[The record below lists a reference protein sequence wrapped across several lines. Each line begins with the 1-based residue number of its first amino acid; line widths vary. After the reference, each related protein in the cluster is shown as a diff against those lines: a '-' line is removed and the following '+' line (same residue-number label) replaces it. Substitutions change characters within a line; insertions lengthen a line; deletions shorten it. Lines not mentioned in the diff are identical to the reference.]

1 MSITRRTA
9 LGAGLGML
17 AAPAVAQAQGATH
30 TVGMVV
36 SLTGPAGRFGQAA
49 AKSVELA
56 FNELNAAAGSAGIAG
71 GRLAI
76 DLRDAQSQG
85 SVAVDQ
91 ARQLVDLR
99 RVPAI
104 IGGIIS
110 SVSIPIVT
118 SVTGPAGVV
127 QISPAS
133 SSPTLTRMAAEG
145 QTRGWFFRTITSDA
159 LQGTAAARYAMDQ
172 GLRRLAII
180 HVNNDF
186 GVNMVAEFRRA
197 YLALGGQITNT
208 VAYNQGQAS
217 YAPEVTQALRGD
229 PPALY
234 LVSYPGDG
242 TNIARTWI
250 QQGGA
255 QTFLLNDGMNSA
267 DFIRDVGPR
276 FLNNA
281 FGTSSGTVST
291 PSTEY
296 FARAYPP
303 MSGGFGAGAPAA
315 DRAFDAA
322 AILGLAVAR
331 AGRFEAGPIR
341 EAIRQVTGPGG
352 EVVHAGPE
360 GFRRALELIRANQAI
375 RYVGVIGPV
384 EFDQNGDITGPF
396 RKWRIQNGE
405 ITTVGQMTTE
415 EVQAVQRQL
424 PPR

>member
-1 MSITRRTA
+1 VRLLSLLA
-9 LGAGLGML
+9 VSAFAL
-17 AAPAVAQAQGATH
+17 AAQFQPSPVLAQGCAH
-30 TVGMVV
+30 TIGMVV

-49 AKSVELA
+49 SKSAELA
-56 FNELNAAAGSAGIAG
+56 FNDLNAAGGVAGCRMA
-71 GRLAI
+71 L

-110 SVSIPIVT
+110 PVSIPILT

-133 SSPTLTRMAAEG
+133 SSPTLTRLAAEG
-145 QTRGWFFRTITSDA
+145 TSKGMFFRTITSDA
-159 LQGTAAARYAMDQ
+159 LQGTAVAKYALDQ
-172 GLRRLAII
+172 GLKEVAII
-180 HVNNDF
+180 HVNSDF
-186 GVNMVAEFRRA
+186 GVNMIAEFRRA
-197 YLALGGQITNT
+197 FEALGGKITNT
-208 VAYNQGQAS
+208 VPYNPSQPS
-217 YAPEVTQALRGD
+217 YAPEVTAAMRGN

-234 LVSYPGDG
+234 LVANPGDG
-242 TNIARTWI
+242 TTIARTWL

-281 FGTSSGTVST
+281 FGTSSGTVRT

-296 FARAYPP
+296 FATAYPA
-303 MSGGFGAGAPAA
+303 MSGGFDANSPAA
-315 DRAFDAA
+315 DRSYDAA
-322 AILGLAVAR
+322 AIIGLAIAK
-331 AGRFEAGPIR
+331 AGRAESA
-341 EAIRQVTGPGG
+341 AIRDAVREVTGPGG
-352 EVVHAGPE
+352 ETIHAGAAE
-360 GFRRALELIRANQAI
+360 FRRALQLLREGKRIS
-375 RYVGVIGPV
+375 YVGVIGPV
-384 EFDQNGDITGPF
+384 SFDANGDITGPF
-396 RKWRIQNGE
+396 RKWRITDGN
-405 ITTVGQMTTE
+405 IVTVGEMSIN
-415 EVQAVQRQL
+415 EVQDVQRRL